1 MSSVL
6 FSYIKGTWR
15 WESNENWRQQVF
27 NSIVF
32 WIRVVMLKM
41 SPFDF
46 FSSKNPWF
54 GGKMGPSNTSYFQIL
69 AIFHWTLIMGGRVK
83 EKRFEDMLIFVWW
96 YLTLWK
102 NHIKLWKLTLT
113 IPTPTKHLTAQVN
126 GSFNYSCAGADGR
139 ALDQEG
145 FGGWTQIEGDWCRF
159 WSHRNQQCEVGFG
172 KVVEWTLLSYVWM
185 CRKARFSEMDWSL

>member
-1 MSSVL
+1 MGVQWKLKATSFQFYRILDPSSHAEDVTL
-6 FSYIKGTWR
+6 W
-15 WESNENWRQQVF
+15 
-27 NSIVF
+27 
-32 WIRVVMLKM
+32 
-41 SPFDF
+41 F

-69 AIFHWTLIMGGRVK
+69 AIFHWTLIMEGRVK

-113 IPTPTKHLTAQVN
+113 IPTPAKHLTAQVN